1 MLPRA
6 SEPSRRRAAWLVT
19 SVCVAVV
26 VVGAFAGVHSRRA
39 DAVAVTSTT
48 ARPAVPRDV
57 PVVPA
62 HPGPIR
68 VAVYTDS
75 LGFEARGAI
84 VLNLAAAGMD
94 VRYSGR
100 PGTAPCDWTTP
111 DHMGADASWA
121 PDVVVLEFSGN
132 NETPCTI
139 GPDGQPLTGPALV
152 ASYAQSA
159 DEVMRIFPSARVFF
173 ASFPVR
179 RTRFVSGDPSDSELN
194 ALWASMP
201 RRYANA
207 RFVDPAPAVLDG
219 GRYADTLPCR
229 PGEPSCGVDAPPG
242 QVKVRNDDGLHFCP
256 ITIVGPWVCN
266 AYSPGAVRFGTALA
280 DDVLA
285 GVR

>member
-1 MLPRA
+1 MRQRA
-6 SEPSRRRAAWLVT
+6 AEPTRRRAAWLVA
-19 SVCVAVV
+19 SVCVAVL
-26 VVGAFAGVHSRRA
+26 VVGALAAPKAIHADVVRA
-39 DAVAVTSTT
+39 A
-48 ARPAVPRDV
+48 PPRDV

-75 LGFEARGAI
+75 LGFEARGVVI
-84 VLNLAAAGMD
+84 VKLAAAGLD

-111 DHMGADASWA
+111 DHMGADAAWA

-132 NETPCTI
+132 NATPCTV
-139 GPDGQPLTGPALV
+139 GPAGPLTGTALV
-152 ASYAQSA
+152 DSYARSA
-159 DEVMRIFPSARVFF
+159 DEVMRYFPSARVFF

-179 RTRFVSGDPSDSELN
+179 RARFVSGDPTDTELN

-201 RRYANA
+201 RRYRNA
-207 RFVDPAPAVLDG
+207 RFVDAAPAVLDD

-229 PGEPSCGVDAPPG
+229 PGEPSCGVGAPPG
-242 QVKVRNDDGLHFCP
+242 RVKVRNDDGLHFCP
-256 ITIVGPWVCN
+256 VKIVGPWVCN
-266 AYSPGAVRFGTALA
+266 AYSPGAVRYGSALA

-285 GVR
+285 GIRATD